1 MPIGLERRPVLA
13 ELSEEDIKIAVGK
26 AVVEAR
32 ERSGYGDR
40 LIPFTA
46 AEIRFI
52 EDIVAC
58 TLENLLVSE
67 VSK

>member
-1 MPIGLERRPVLA
+1 MA
-13 ELSEEDIKIAVGK
+13 ELSGEDIKLAVGK

-46 AEIRFI
+46 AEISFI

-58 TLENLLVSE
+58 TLENLLVSRE
-67 VSK
+67 SK

>member
-1 MPIGLERRPVLA
+1 MA
-13 ELSEEDIKIAVGK
+13 ELSGEDIRIAVGK

>member
-1 MPIGLERRPVLA
+1 LA
-13 ELSEEDIKIAVGK
+13 ELSGEDIKLAVGK

-46 AEIRFI
+46 AEISFI

-58 TLENLLVSE
+58 TLENLLVSRE
-67 VSK
+67 SK